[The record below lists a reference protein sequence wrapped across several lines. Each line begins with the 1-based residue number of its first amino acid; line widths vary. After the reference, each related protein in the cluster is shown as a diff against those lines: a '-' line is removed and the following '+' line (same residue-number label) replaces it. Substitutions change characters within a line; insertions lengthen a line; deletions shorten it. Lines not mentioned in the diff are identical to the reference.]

1 MKTYMEREQILARIN
16 RKKWGMPWD
25 CDPRPALIRMPKNI
39 WAKPFAFMFFNV
51 CKLMLPKNVMLAS
64 VQRNQIQT

>member
-1 MKTYMEREQILARIN
+1 MEREQILAQELIEEMGHVM
-16 RKKWGMPWD
+16 GM
-25 CDPRPALIRMPKNI
+25 RMPKNI

-51 CKLMLPKNVMLAS
+51 CKLMLPKNVLLAS